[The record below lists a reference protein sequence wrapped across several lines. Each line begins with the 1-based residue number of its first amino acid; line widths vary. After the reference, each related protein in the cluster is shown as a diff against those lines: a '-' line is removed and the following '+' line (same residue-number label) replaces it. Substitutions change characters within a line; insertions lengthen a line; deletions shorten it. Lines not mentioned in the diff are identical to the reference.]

1 MTNSSSGQARAIPS
15 HPIRVFIVDDDVSR
29 VDAVERT
36 INKTPQGDMV
46 FVGSHLANT
55 EDLPER
61 VKDSEADVVIVDVV
75 LEYGASPDI
84 IRKKNQPK
92 EWNGIEAVR
101 TLRNALA
108 QRIKIIVW
116 THWKFRFEREAFAA
130 GADDYRFKNLSN
142 DELRSA
148 IRAVT
153 CGAPTRSSSYP
164 RISVIELVPK
174 TRAVT
179 LKSDTGES
187 ACIFLNPPQSG
198 FLYYV
203 ALERLQRKPTEPGW
217 LLPVPHSGH
226 GGGLFKIRKYDLW
239 IEANEASGYD
249 SIPQKAE
256 VGEIVEVT
264 VLSKHCAIIN
274 RAVSDH
280 FGAGVNP
287 LIIGPRQGGSYT
299 LNPRITPGHILIS

>member
-1 MTNSSSGQARAIPS
+1 MRNSSSGQARAIQS
-15 HPIRVFIVDDDVSR
+15 HPIRVFVVDDDVSR
-29 VDAVERT
+29 VDAVERA
-36 INKTPQGDMV
+36 INKTPRADMV

-55 EDLPER
+55 ADLPER
-61 VKDSEADVVIVDVV
+61 VKDSGADVVIVDVV

-84 IRKKNQPK
+84 IRKKT

-101 TLRNALA
+101 ALRNALA

-116 THWKFRFEREAFAA
+116 TQWKFRFEREALAA

-164 RISVIELVPK
+164 IISGIELVPK
-174 TRAVT
+174 TQAVT

-187 ACIFLNPPQSG
+187 ACIFLYPPQFG

-203 ALERLQRKPTEPGW
+203 VLERLQCKPTEPGW
-217 LLPVPHSGH
+217 LLPLPHSGH
-226 GGGLFKIRKYDLW
+226 GGRTFKIRKYDLW

-249 SIPQKAE
+249 SIPRKAE
-256 VGEIVEVT
+256 VGEIVEVR
-264 VLSKHCAIIN
+264 VLSKHCTTIN

-280 FGAGVNP
+280 FGAGVDD
-287 LIIGPRQGGSYT
+287 LIIGQRHGGSYS
-299 LNPRITPGHILIS
+299 LNPRITPGHILIG